1 MDVKDFIAETLVGI
15 VDGIKEAQGSISS
28 SGARV
33 NPQGFQIPYD
43 QLNGRHWNK
52 TTGETL
58 DSIEFDIA
66 LMAVKASKVSQ
77 KLEVVMGS
85 EAGKAGVTRV
95 KFSVP
100 VKYPVQ
106 RN

>member
-1 MDVKDFIAETLVGI
+1 MDIKDFIAEALVGI
-15 VDGIKEAQGSISS
+15 VDGIKEAQGGISS

-43 QLNGRHWNK
+43 QLHGRHWNK

-58 DSIEFDIA
+58 DAIEFDIA
-66 LMAVKASKVSQ
+66 LVAVKASKVSQ
-77 KLEVVMGS
+77 RLEVLTGT
-85 EAGKAGVTRV
+85 KAEQTGVSRI

-100 VKYPVQ
+100 VKYPLQ